1 MTCSHFS
8 ATAFSD
14 SDDISSSTAELLTDC
29 SCVLFVFSFGISS
42 SLQFLLFF
50 QFLEISSITKLTS
63 CSKMWTK
70 ISKHIWNGNHGQSN
84 ECKKRSCP
92 AYTQIL
98 KTLYCERGKT
108 DANVY
113 LNKLLAAIAEAT

>member
-1 MTCSHFS
+1 MTCSHFFS
-8 ATAFSD
+8 NSFSD

-63 CSKMWTK
+63 CSKMRTK

-84 ECKKRSCP
+84 ECKRDP
-92 AYTQIL
+92 AQPIPKFSKHCTV
-98 KTLYCERGKT
+98 KRGKT